1 MVVMNVDKNEKI
13 HRDDGEGFLSEWKKV
28 MVYDV
33 GKKHLGSS
41 NLTPLLFPCSHKS
54 TSKSTIRS
62 NVSEESEL
70 FTVLAIID
78 MLKHSSKCQ
87 VLVSSIHC
95 R

>member
-1 MVVMNVDKNEKI
+1 MVMNVDKNEKI

-62 NVSEESEL
+62 NVSEESEP
-70 FTVLAIID
+70 FIVLVIID